1 MNATPVGGAGQ
12 ERAHPSLPPLGPG
25 VLVIDLLYDP
35 ASTDLQRRAREAG
48 AAVFGG
54 LGHLLEQAALAFELW
69 TGTPAPLEVMSA
81 AAARRTG
88 GAIAAPDSSV
98 TPATVDAPCKG
109 MNDYSALA
117 QRVSMSIDG
126 IRGCLLLSRDGMVL
140 GAHPEGDA
148 ESHLRSAWVRFAAV
162 GDPERSYVE
171 FPDQV
176 WAFVRRGG
184 YSAFAVADTGVR
196 PGVLVDLLEQA
207 LMTGEQ
213 GRAHDRETMRLPE
226 VPPAPSGKPR
236 TSLHKQERA
245 PDLMRLLLRPSRS
258 PPPQKD
264 RRPPIAASRPRDRSA
279 VPSRLLM
286 RRATPAQSDAGPPP
300 EDPSPRRAGEGGRA
314 GGGPDPPRER
324 VRGPLQV
331 PKEDDEASR

>member
-1 MNATPVGGAGQ
+1 
-12 ERAHPSLPPLGPG
+12 
-25 VLVIDLLYDP
+25 
-35 ASTDLQRRAREAG
+35 
-48 AAVFGG
+48 
-54 LGHLLEQAALAFELW
+54 
-69 TGTPAPLEVMSA
+69 
-81 AAARRTG
+81 
-88 GAIAAPDSSV
+88 
-98 TPATVDAPCKG
+98 

-176 WAFVRRGG
+176 WAFVRRGA

-213 GRAHDRETMRLPE
+213 GRAHDRETMRVPE
-226 VPPAPSGKPR
+226 VPSAPSGKPR
-236 TSLHKQERA
+236 TSLHKPERA
-245 PDLMRLLLRPSRS
+245 PSDAPAPAPAEVGSTKDPDPRASRS
-258 PPPQKD
+258 SGAD
-264 RRPPIAASRPRDRSA
+264 AAPGDADAKS
-279 VPSRLLM
+279 
-286 RRATPAQSDAGPPP
+286 TPAQSEPA
-300 EDPSPRRAGEGGRA
+300 PSPQIPSRAGTREDDPEVDRILLAKEFA
-314 GGGPDPPRER
+314 GL
-324 VRGPLQV
+324 LQV